1 MIKNWFIINPHFEI
15 GIDYF
20 CKVINGAMFC
30 VLDITNVFKFM
41 DIHNLIVL
49 NYVLDSFGDIYE
61 GKHIFFNF
69 KQNIYRIR

>member
-20 CKVINGAMFC
+20 LQSYQWGNVLC
-30 VLDITNVFKFM
+30 VDITNVFKFM